1 MTEKKKICVLCG
13 GRSGE
18 HEISLISAGS
28 VINALDREKFDVI
41 KVFISKQG
49 EWSIDG
55 EPFDP
60 WQLPKIC
67 DFVLPILHGP
77 NGEDGT
83 VQGLLELLNIP
94 YGGTGVLGAA
104 VTMDKIVAKK
114 VFAAAGLE
122 QAPYVTLSSAD
133 LSDGARRQDK
143 IREIKESLKLPWFVK
158 PANMGSSVG
167 ITKVCREEDLEAA
180 LEEAAGYDSRLVVEQ
195 GIDARELETGVMGND
210 ELEVAEVGEIMPAAD
225 FYSYD
230 DKYINGASKL
240 AIPADIS
247 KEQREA
253 IREMAARAYRAAGCF
268 GFSRCDFLMDRD
280 TGRIYINEIN
290 SIPGFTDISMFPKL
304 FLYCGYTYPGLIER
318 IIELGYEKYNAKNNR

>member
-1 MTEKKKICVLCG
+1 
-13 GRSGE
+13 
-18 HEISLISAGS
+18 
-28 VINALDREKFDVI
+28 
-41 KVFISKQG
+41 
-49 EWSIDG
+49 
-55 EPFDP
+55 
-60 WQLPKIC
+60 
-67 DFVLPILHGP
+67 
-77 NGEDGT
+77 
-83 VQGLLELLNIP
+83 VQGLLELLDIP

-133 LSDGARRQDK
+133 LSDGARRQGK
-143 IREIKESLKLPWFVK
+143 IREIRESLKLPWFVK